1 MMDYQN
7 AAQVFDLEST
17 AKQML
22 SGSLDALNACYECC
36 DRHADGDKIA
46 LYWQVKMD
54 EKSNIPSVN

>member
-7 AAQVFDLEST
+7 AVQAFDLEST

-36 DRHADGDKIA
+36 DRLQMATKLRCIGKEKTVA
-46 LYWQVKMD
+46 
-54 EKSNIPSVN
+54 KSNIPSVS